1 MVSLD
6 EVLAALVEHVCTTSL
21 HVSGDDV
28 HAVDVTT
35 YAELGILTAD
45 LGLVVRLSDGRR
57 FALKLNDYHR

>member
-1 MVSLD
+1 VLIVVTLD
-6 EVLAALVEHVCTTSL
+6 EILAALAEHVCDL
-21 HVSGDDV
+21 HVGDDV

-35 YAELGILTAD
+35 FAELGILTAD